1 MKKRIYAALLVIA
14 LLFTNMGL
22 LQTERPISFAYDLE
36 TMRAYL
42 LQHYGDCTSE
52 DKTAIAEAKAYMANQ
67 MGSTQFYNTGR
78 RDKQA
83 NMGILMHFGKIAY
96 TYASDNHFEY
106 VGRDELMKGEDGNY
120 HYRYLGWNW
129 SDSAQVTNPDY
140 PNVAG
145 TTDFFSS
152 IDNKI
157 WVKSAEALSTWKN
170 SDINIANYMLNDA
183 KVYAQDDG
191 VLTDGGKNLTVSDVL
206 DYRLGVDGLSVTT
219 DNLKRYAKYLT
230 PASTYIYG
238 SVRIDQAKYYRSLD
252 LEPVPFPEPE
262 IQVTYDKSLYTF
274 SEDETSKI
282 VSGTVTINFDGFDSM
297 KINKDWQL
305 DNYVDT
311 AIITVEGMEY
321 DGIITN
327 NTIKTNFSYPIN
339 RGNYSAGDSSAE
351 ETTEVSY
358 AFELQEL
365 FLHDNYTDR
374 ATASVPV
381 YVTAGD
387 VEATFDIR
395 WTNELGADES
405 VKDSTISY
413 TSWHDFPLRLV
424 PDVEVYGDNV
434 VTGIA
439 WQLVNGSNI
448 ELKTGSQSQTVSYV
462 INQSKEAA
470 FLSDGVAT
478 FRMYVN
484 VLYPT
489 ATDKTYPYQIV
500 RTGTVEF
507 VKKTEPE
514 EDSNKPPVA
523 KLKAPDSVKLG
534 EEFPASAAKSY
545 DPDGE
550 ITKYRFSGSEFELVE
565 NTAVDRIR
573 GTYLDGT
580 SKELNLFVYDNDGNS
595 DKSSKEILI
604 EDPFRASFS
613 VYGKHK
619 EKYKITL
626 SAAETK
632 GTTYYPVD
640 SYTWTITPTAGQGSN
655 AVVYE
660 TGNTGK
666 NINIGFKK
674 PGTYAV
680 TLTAHSTCTFP
691 GETDKTF
698 SDTIT
703 RTITIQP
710 DEAPVAGLSVMG
722 LALRNPG
729 NNLLAT
735 IEAVS
740 QSYSPDG
747 DRLRI
752 TGWYKKFNSDNDNS
766 LMDETWES
774 LGTTDTHISTDEGH
788 VGDYYYYITVQ
799 EYIPDEETLPAYFK
813 ESDFLTDTSLDEP
826 MATQHC
832 FVDNVAPVIS
842 TTATLE
848 KAVELVVITDESGAN
863 YTSLLTEMSRAVKAM
878 AEQKIDLKTE
888 FININGTDVSLI
900 SAGMKKIQTF
910 IWNRWWNVFLH
921 FNWYEYENGD
931 FDNPY
936 RVVENPKMKFSGK
949 AETKT
954 GTIEDMI
961 SWATYPEAYAVIDG
975 VSIQYD
981 EHSGGEDTYEITQI
995 PVSVYNAPN
1004 DFLMSDRYYNASGY
1018 TYQSYDDSNEFSIYH
1033 NGSRTY
1039 GADGLYSNEWSALE
1053 RYPSINQG
1061 DNYVS
1066 DWIPETLSSETEGEY
1081 KVLDIDNY
1089 LSKYSDSV
1097 NDKYLVFAIAN
1108 GENFFMTDEMRTK
1121 LKNVYGFE
1129 NVYFSVN
1136 DFWGEFKPTAPEA
1149 IDVRLAD
1156 SSEGGLYALT
1166 EYGNEIYNYSAA
1178 ADVYYSQSSEADT
1191 VDYEADLNGKGFVA
1205 IPANTGYM
1213 TGFIN
1218 PCVLGLQAN
1227 LDNYNSGYTADGR
1240 MIDVDVDAFWG
1251 KGTVNT
1257 YQLFDPTTSWVMAD
1271 GTMLDVKNYYISN
1284 GVSSYYYKMG
1294 AIVETT
1300 DGKFYYVAPNF
1311 SFTNG
1316 RTGPTDPNVLKELV
1330 ATELD
1335 ISGIDAVYSGRFNE
1349 SFYFRDALSVN
1360 SGSSSYDVDLGLGIA
1375 ALPED
1380 IFIVRDVAGGYV
1392 FCKPTMSFTQS
1403 DYREYSYTTSRGKT
1417 YYTQGWFYGFKVENF
1432 VRNIESLSKL
1442 SIYTKDV
1449 NYSSFYVEGEG
1460 LFAYEKFTNKNT
1472 LLQWTNLLTNY
1483 NLMRNLT
1490 NLSYEF
1496 FTYSLVDENGNM
1508 IIDDV
1513 HRISGVRGGDVSEDA
1528 CAYID
1533 MNGVVYG
1540 KGKSYMGSMGQQG
1553 TRTAF
1558 GKVFNTPYILNSTY
1572 STKTFSSIYDFT
1584 SENPGYGLTARGV
1597 YGPIV
1602 DSILEA
1608 YADYSTNEDVYI
1620 QVGDMID
1627 ISHFVIDR
1635 EGDPM
1640 FDMGV
1645 EVEVDGNYYDNT
1657 GTPPTLPD
1665 DFTQPF
1671 FVDQAGKLTF
1681 IPWFIDNP
1689 VGNDDN
1695 FAELRYRNRD
1705 NTTVTVYAHRPPIAV
1720 QGYAIVPQSDGSFN
1734 YVASDKGSYDLDHV
1748 VSRPDKGIVGRKY
1761 YYKKGLSPTWTE
1773 YDGTLPLELGVQYSF
1788 ALKVQDLE
1796 KAWSDYDIKE
1806 IKIDSA
1812 PFILDASIDP
1822 PYPTGVPAGSSVT
1835 ISAEVFTYKA
1845 ISSIVASIDG
1855 ASVTLSKTG
1864 QTGMTS
1870 TYQGTYTVPATKAD
1884 YDYYPVSVKA
1894 TASDTS
1900 VRMATL
1906 KLNVQTPIDL
1916 KGTAPDAARGDIKTI
1931 TAQTSPYATSC
1942 TAKLFSDTGAPVSLT
1957 LSKTSLSGGVQNWA
1971 KNYTFIQTFYEN
1983 TSVTEAYGGYK
1994 TQFDASAANGTS
2006 DTDSDNFDY
2015 VASLVPE
2022 VEFVS
2027 APFSVQQGTAAS
2039 FSVKITD
2046 PDADMTT
2053 LTAYVSTDAGLTWTQ
2068 VHSESGV
2075 GSGSTKTFGFTV
2087 TGENPYLVRAV
2098 VADPFT
2104 LTSEAETGFVV
2115 ITNQA
2120 PTVEI
2125 KSVTPDPIYEG
2136 DDVTITVL
2144 PKDEDGDMLSGVLE
2158 TSKDGGVTWI
2168 VEETYTDLTEGVEIE
2183 VVISGVEAVP
2193 YTVRFTAED
2202 PDGLTGSDQ
2211 TNFDVIPV
2219 SLFDLRVTA
2228 ITDYSFEDE
2237 ISSPVYV
2244 GDMAIDESNHSTGKL
2259 MKLGYA
2265 FNFEVD
2271 SIGLD
2276 ASDDTVMILPTFRT
2290 LSGTPLQMY
2299 YGDEVNDFILGVDV
2313 GGGTTDTKDLF
2324 TLYYSG
2330 EMHSDEALG
2339 SFSVLMLPTSLR
2351 SVHADHET
2359 WKGRYGL
2366 PTSAVFVPS
2375 GADPETKAN
2384 RYTGKVIVEFVPL
2397 AVKEGFIRF
2406 NYVDSGQWEKERW
2419 SGGSKVNVVKYSA
2432 YDPGELI
2439 IIDAAH
2445 TSNDDYDADRILR

>member
-96 TYASDNHFEY
+96 TYADDNHFEY
-106 VGRDELMKGEDGNY
+106 VGRDELMKGDDGDY

-183 KVYAQDDG
+183 KVYAQDGG

-206 DYRLGVDGLSVTT
+206 DYRLGVDGLAVTT

-274 SEDETSKI
+274 SEDETSKT
-282 VSGTVTINFDGFDSM
+282 VSGTVTIAFDGFDSM
-297 KINKDWQL
+297 KINKDWKL
-305 DNYVDT
+305 SNYIDT
-311 AIITVEGMEY
+311 AVITVEGTEY
-321 DGIITN
+321 EATVTRDTL
-327 NTIKTNFSYPIN
+327 TAKFSYPID

-439 WQLVNGSNI
+439 WQLVNRSNI
-448 ELKTGSQSQTVSYV
+448 EMKTGSQSQTVSYV
-462 INQSKEAA
+462 MNQSKEAA

-550 ITKYRFSGSEFELVE
+550 ITRYRFSGSEFELVE

-580 SKELNLFVYDNDGNS
+580 SRELNLFVYDNDGNS

-666 NINIGFKK
+666 NINIGFRK

-774 LGTTDTHISTDEGH
+774 LGTTDTHISTDAGH

-813 ESDFLTDTSLDEP
+813 ESDFLTDTSLNEP

-888 FININGTDVSLI
+888 FININGTGVSLI

-910 IWNRWWNVFLH
+910 TWNRWWNVFLH
-921 FNWYEYENGD
+921 WDWYESYREGSYTYKQNPTMQISKIVESRNGT
-931 FDNPY
+931 
-936 RVVENPKMKFSGK
+936 V
-949 AETKT
+949 
-954 GTIEDMI
+954 EDMI
-961 SWATYPEAYAVIDG
+961 GFPTYPEAYA
-975 VSIQYD
+975 
-981 EHSGGEDTYEITQI
+981 EITGMTTGWDNDGEGFD
-995 PVSVYNAPN
+995 VDSVTVDVYNAPN
-1004 DFLMSDRYYNASGY
+1004 DFFKSDTMQYASSTSSGRSVASRS
-1018 TYQSYDDSNEFSIYH
+1018 QSDKYWLNHNEASRLDGASIGRLDISGIDVYPNWGLDD
-1033 NGSRTY
+1033 G
-1039 GADGLYSNEWSALE
+1039 
-1053 RYPSINQG
+1053 
-1061 DNYVS
+1061 YVS
-1066 DWIPETLSSETEGEY
+1066 DWIPGTLLSETDGEY
-1081 KVLDIDNY
+1081 KVLDIDAY
-1089 LSKYSDSV
+1089 LSKYKDSTK
-1097 NDKYLVFAIAN
+1097 DKFLVFAIAN
-1108 GENFFMTDEMRTK
+1108 GENFFMTDEMKTK
-1121 LKNVYGFE
+1121 LKDTYGFE
-1129 NVYFSVN
+1129 NVYFSIN
-1136 DFWGEFKPTAPEA
+1136 DFWGEFKPTAPDA
-1149 IDVRLAD
+1149 VDVRLPE
-1156 SSEGGLYALT
+1156 SGGLYALT
-1166 EYGNEIYNYSAA
+1166 EYGNEIYNLSTAS
-1178 ADVYYSQSSEADT
+1178 DVYYTQSVSADIDDYALELSDSGFTRLTPKTAGTYALANRKITVANNNIGTRYATTSEPVNTNSSET
-1191 VDYEADLNGKGFVA
+1191 VYFTCYWDYHFYEFSSTPNLNFVGTESLNASGSVTIDGKTFNVA
-1205 IPANTGYM
+1205 SSYTTAYS
-1213 TGFIN
+1213 
-1218 PCVLGLQAN
+1218 QASVIETTAGEVYYIAPKGTMS
-1227 LDNYNSGYTADGR
+1227 DAVSTFSYTKL
-1240 MIDVDVDAFWG
+1240 DVD
-1251 KGTVNT
+1251 
-1257 YQLFDPTTSWVMAD
+1257 S
-1271 GTMLDVKNYYISN
+1271 
-1284 GVSSYYYKMG
+1284 
-1294 AIVETT
+1294 
-1300 DGKFYYVAPNF
+1300 
-1311 SFTNG
+1311 
-1316 RTGPTDPNVLKELV
+1316 
-1330 ATELD
+1330 
-1335 ISGIDAVYSGRFNE
+1335 IDAVYHTSVNE
-1349 SFYFRDALSVN
+1349 GHALSSFYNND
-1360 SGSSSYDVDLGLGIA
+1360 
-1375 ALPED
+1375 ED
-1380 IFIVRDVAGGYV
+1380 WGDHEINRDVAISFGLLKDDVFIVKDQSGKYV
-1392 FCKPTMSFTQS
+1392 LLKPDTSV
-1403 DYREYSYTTSRGKT
+1403 YARYGECRYTTSSGRT
-1417 YYTQGWFYGFKVENF
+1417 YYTWKWFPTIATSHFVKYFNDLGDLTLARYDVTHYQTYG
-1432 VRNIESLSKL
+1432 SGLL
-1442 SIYTKDV
+1442 YTDRRYLDK
-1449 NYSSFYVEGEG
+1449 S
-1460 LFAYEKFTNKNT
+1460 
-1472 LLQWTNLLTNY
+1472 TNY
-1483 NLMRNLT
+1483 FGTLPQYPYAT
-1490 NLSYEF
+1490 NNGLYE
-1496 FTYSLVDENGNM
+1496 YSVYTLVDENGDFYLNDKK
-1508 IIDDV
+1508 IASNARGADANNQAVAYVDS
-1513 HRISGVRGGDVSEDA
+1513 SGK
-1528 CAYID
+1528 
-1533 MNGVVYG
+1533 VYG
-1540 KGKSYMGSMGQQG
+1540 KGTSNTGSLGMQGVKSV
-1553 TRTAF
+1553 F

-1572 STKTFSSIYDFT
+1572 STKAFSSIYDFT

-1602 DSILEA
+1602 DSILGA

-1645 EVEVDGNYYDNT
+1645 GVEVDGNYYDNT

-1734 YVASDKGSYDLDHV
+1734 YVASDKGSYDLDHSI
-1748 VSRPDKGIVGRKY
+1748 SRPDKGIVGRKY

-1796 KAWSDYDIKE
+1796 GAWSDYDIKE

-1942 TAKLFSDTGAPVSLT
+1942 TAKLFSDTGAPVSLI
-1957 LSKTSLSGGVQNWA
+1957 LSKTSLSGSVQNWA
-1971 KNYTFIQTFYEN
+1971 RNYTFIQTFYEN
-1983 TSVTEAYGGYK
+1983 TSATEAYGGYK

-2039 FSVKITD
+2039 FSVKVTD

-2053 LTAYVSTDAGLTWTQ
+2053 LTAYASTDAGLTWTQ

-2075 GSGSTKTFGFTV
+2075 SSGSTKTFGFTV
-2087 TGENPYLVRAV
+2087 TGENPYLVRV
-2098 VADPFT
+2098 VVTDPFT
-2104 LTSEAETGFVV
+2104 LTSEVETGFVV

-2125 KSVTPDPIYEG
+2125 KSIAPDPIYEG

-2168 VEETYTDLTEGVEIE
+2168 VEETFTDLTEGVEIE

-2219 SLFDLRVTA
+2219 SLYDLRVTT

-2330 EMHSDEALG
+2330 EMHSEEALG